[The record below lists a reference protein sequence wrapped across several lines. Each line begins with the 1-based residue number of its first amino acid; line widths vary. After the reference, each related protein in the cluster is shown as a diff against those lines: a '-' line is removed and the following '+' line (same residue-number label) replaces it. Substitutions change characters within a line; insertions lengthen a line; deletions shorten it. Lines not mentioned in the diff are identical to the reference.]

1 MDCVSDIL
9 YHDKV
14 QRLTKYEQH
23 CHTSRLQH
31 CINVSYYSFLVCRK
45 FGWDYRSAARG
56 ALLHDLFYYDWRTTK
71 LQGTNH
77 AIWHPRVALDNAKKV
92 CHLNAIEQD
101 CIRRHMWPMSLIPP
115 KFKESYVVNVAD
127 KMCASV
133 EATGNFYKFRFAPKV
148 YRTKISLAGV
158 FGFRN

>member
-56 ALLHDLFYYDWRTTK
+56 APVSYTHLVRLERIMTRDGLTYSQAEKRIFAQKSDEEYRAMANRII
-71 LQGTNH
+71 LNNGGLEELG
-77 AIWHPRVALDNAKKV
+77 AELDQLWN
-92 CHLNAIEQD
+92 N
-101 CIRRHMWPMSLIPP
+101 
-115 KFKESYVVNVAD
+115 KEG
-127 KMCASV
+127 K
-133 EATGNFYKFRFAPKV
+133 
-148 YRTKISLAGV
+148 
-158 FGFRN
+158 